1 MTTISTPAA
10 AAPPHDWAGDYARF
24 AAADQ
29 QAPLGAED
37 LERWA
42 VAAHLIGE
50 DDQLVA
56 LRERA
61 YRQYLDRGL
70 TEQAA
75 RCVFWIGFH
84 LGNAGQHAQAAGWL
98 ERLRRLVDS
107 TGTGTNPDPH
117 LAAMVRL
124 ADAVNLMQTGRASVA
139 LPMFDQVTTAAQAAH
154 DDDLF
159 ALAVLG
165 RGGCLY
171 ELGRSSEALA
181 ALDEAMVLVVADLV
195 APPIVGLAYCSM
207 VGLCMERFDVQR
219 AGEWTRALSGW
230 CDAQSGMVPYRGVCQ
245 VHRAEI
251 FQLRGAW
258 TEAAS
263 QAVHVS
269 ELPPADGW
277 IAGAAHYRLAE
288 LHRLRGRF
296 DLAERSYAAAG
307 ARGQEVQPGL
317 GLLRAAQGNPGAAMA
332 GLERALAEQAD
343 LSKRAPLL
351 AAVVQVALA
360 TGDVAAGRSAS
371 VELGAGAAAIGT
383 PYLTALAAHASGL
396 VALAEDDPRTA
407 LPPLR
412 RAWALWQQVDAPY
425 EAARTRVQVGN
436 ACRALGDDDAAR
448 MEVDAARTVFEQLGA
463 SSDISAL
470 AAFDGTAA
478 EQGHPLS
485 ARECEVVALV
495 AQGHT
500 NRAIA
505 AKLFLSEKTVAR
517 HLSNI
522 FAKLGVSSRAAATG
536 YAYEHGLV

>member
-1 MTTISTPAA
+1 MATISTPATA
-10 AAPPHDWAGDYARF
+10 ATPHDWVSEYERF

-29 QAPLGAED
+29 QAPLSAED

-42 VAAHLIGE
+42 VAAHLLGE
-50 DDQLVA
+50 DDQVVA
-56 LRERA
+56 LRDRA

-84 LGNAGQHAQAAGWL
+84 LGNAGQQAQAAGWL
-98 ERLRRLVDS
+98 ARLRRLIES
-107 TGTGTNPDPH
+107 TDRDPH

-124 ADAVNLMQTGRASVA
+124 ADAVNLMQTGRAIIA
-139 LPMFDQVTTAAQAAH
+139 LPMCDEVAEAAQAAD

-159 ALAVLG
+159 ALAVLS
-165 RGGCLY
+165 RAGCLH

-181 ALDEAMVLVVADLV
+181 ALDETMVLVVADLV
-195 APPIVGLAYCSM
+195 APQIVGLAYCSM
-207 VGLCMERFDVQR
+207 IGLCMERFDVQR

-230 CDAQSGMVPYRGVCQ
+230 CDAQTGLVPYRGVCQ

-269 ELPPADGW
+269 ELPQSDGW

-288 LHRLRGRF
+288 LHRLGGRF

-317 GLLRAAQGNPGAAMA
+317 GLLRAAQGNPAAAMA
-332 GLERALAEQAD
+332 SLERALAEHGD
-343 LSKRAPLL
+343 LSGRAPLL
-351 AAVVQVALA
+351 AAVVEVALA
-360 TGDVAAGRSAS
+360 TGDVAAARSAS
-371 VELGAGAAAIGT
+371 VELSRGAAEIGT
-383 PYLTALAAHASGL
+383 PYLTALAAHAGGL
-396 VALAEDDPRTA
+396 VALADDDPRA
-407 LPPLR
+407 GLPLLR
-412 RAWALWQQVDAPY
+412 RAWTLWQQVDAPY
-425 EAARTRVQVGN
+425 EAAKTRVQVGV
-436 ACRALGDDDAAR
+436 ACRALGDEDAAR

-463 SSDISAL
+463 TFDISTL
-470 AAFDGTAA
+470 ASFDDTAA
-478 EQGHPLS
+478 QRGPLS
-485 ARECEVVALV
+485 ARECEVLALV

-522 FAKLGVSSRAAATG
+522 FGKLGVNSRSAATG

>member
-24 AAADQ
+24 ATADQ
-29 QAPLGAED
+29 QAPLRAED

-56 LRERA
+56 LRDRA

-75 RCVFWIGFH
+75 RCVFWLGFH
-84 LGNAGQHAQAAGWL
+84 LGNAGQHAQSAGWL

-107 TGTGTNPDPH
+107 THGDPH
-117 LAAMVRL
+117 LVAMVRL
-124 ADAVNLMQTGRASVA
+124 ADAVNLMQMGRATDA
-139 LPMFDQVTTAAQAAH
+139 LSMVDQVAEVAQAAH

-159 ALAVLG
+159 ALAVLS
-165 RGGCLY
+165 RAGCLH

-207 VGLCMERFDVQR
+207 IGLCMERFDVQR

-230 CDAQSGMVPYRGVCQ
+230 CDAQSGMVPFRGVCQ

-269 ELPPADGW
+269 ELPPPDGW

-317 GLLRAAQGNPGAAMA
+317 GLLRAAQRNPAAAMA
-332 GLERALAEQAD
+332 GLERALAEHPD
-343 LSKRAPLL
+343 LAGRAPLL
-351 AAVVQVALA
+351 AAVVEVALA
-360 TGDVAAGRSAS
+360 AGDLAAARSAS
-371 VELGAGAAAIGT
+371 IELSAGAAEIGT
-383 PYLTALAAHASGL
+383 PYLTALAAHAGGL
-396 VALAEDDPRTA
+396 VALAADDPRA
-407 LPPLR
+407 AIPLLR
-412 RAWALWQQVDAPY
+412 RAWTLWQQVDAPY
-425 EAARTRVQVGN
+425 EAAKTRVQVGT

-448 MEVDAARTVFEQLGA
+448 MEVDAARMIFEQLGA
-463 SSDISAL
+463 ISDITAL

-485 ARECEVVALV
+485 ARECEVLVLV